1 MNKEKNIEDIDEMIE
16 KIESFNYDFVS
27 KTRLIMNYP
36 ITMTVDN
43 DTHDA
48 IMKMLKEYKK
58 ILKEKKEYKNA
69 YETEQLEK
77 ESWMS
82 VVLGLKNEVENLKQK
97 LKKKKEHNKII
108 KDTKCFKR
116 NGKTV
121 DAAIKLRE
129 ELLKIPEGKLCGVK
143 KCRNGGILLI
153 GDEVIPIR
161 TVKFRLKELDKQEQ
175 ELQETI
181 SDEEREEHSDARI
194 SFDLMDIDIRREEL
208 QKLIERSDNN
218 D

>member
-1 MNKEKNIEDIDEMIE
+1 MIE

-48 IMKMLKEYKK
+48 IMRMLKEYKK
-58 ILKEKKEYKNA
+58 VLKEKKEYKDM
-69 YETEQLEK
+69 YETERLDHQTEK
-77 ESWMS
+77 ESWTS
-82 VVLGLKNEVENLKQK
+82 VVLGLKNEVKNLKQK
-97 LKKKKEHNKII
+97 LKKKKEQNKII
-108 KDTKCFKR
+108 KDTKFFKR

-161 TVKFRLKELDKQEQ
+161 KVKFRLKELDKQEQ

-181 SDEEREEHSDARI
+181 SDEEREEYSDARI

>member
-1 MNKEKNIEDIDEMIE
+1 MNKEKHTEDIDEMIE

-43 DTHDA
+43 YTHDA
-48 IMKMLKEYKK
+48 IMRMLKEYRKV
-58 ILKEKKEYKNA
+58 LKEKKEYKNA

-97 LKKKKEHNKII
+97 LKKKKEHI
-108 KDTKCFKR
+108 
-116 NGKTV
+116 
-121 DAAIKLRE
+121 
-129 ELLKIPEGKLCGVK
+129 
-143 KCRNGGILLI
+143 I

-161 TVKFRLKELDKQEQ
+161 KVKFRLKELDKQEQ

-181 SDEEREEHSDARI
+181 SDEEREEYSDARI